1 MVTSAR
7 VELTVPD
14 RPTRLV
20 VLMSTPSHE
29 TPHSAIARTATS
41 QPVALTARGTVAVR
55 SAPNPEDRPIW
66 PGTAG
71 PSQGTPP
78 RVPRSIRR
86 TTTLDITFPSL
97 GVLVLHGVGR
107 DLLTNLTGYSDS
119 SDSSIKSIV
128 LDQTEATIEVD
139 HYARLVSAIEIPGAD
154 EGQHDAAQQLIGVPA
169 TGKLRKMLGVYFPE
183 EVSCGSLL
191 VQVLDDVP
199 AAALIAGS
207 ALFRQGLIEPSPS
220 SEKRRP
226 HVDVCTGWKSGG
238 VMAQAIIED
247 DVPYMGEGPLA
258 PTLFGDTDP
267 LAWHEFPPL
276 ALGAMRRHRRLDI
289 TALEDPTDGY
299 ALDIFFRDSFVEPD
313 GRQSVVHEYGIIG
326 TLDSQG
332 VITAIVATPHV
343 IPGPECPGAAA
354 SAQRVIGLP
363 LAEVRSHVTAEFSGI
378 STCTHLND
386 MLRSLGTMSTLF
398 TQLP

>member
-1 MVTSAR
+1 
-7 VELTVPD
+7 
-14 RPTRLV
+14 
-20 VLMSTPSHE
+20 MSTPSHE
-29 TPHSAIARTATS
+29 TAYIIAQTSTS
-41 QPVALTARGTVAVR
+41 QPVALTARGTIAVR
-55 SAPNPEDRPIW
+55 SAADPEDRPIW

-107 DLLTNLTGYSDS
+107 DLLTNDS
-119 SDSSIKSIV
+119 SPESSTL
-128 LDQTEATIEVD
+128 LDRTEVAVEAD
-139 HYARLVSAIEIPGAD
+139 HYARLVSAIEVPSAD
-154 EGQHDAAQQLIGVPA
+154 GGQHDAAQQLIGVPT
-169 TGKLRKMLGVYFPE
+169 TGKFRKMLGVYLPE
-183 EVSCGSLL
+183 EVSSGSLL
-191 VQVLDDVP
+191 AQILDDVP
-199 AAALIAGS
+199 AASLIAGS

-226 HVDVCTGWKSGG
+226 QVDVCTGWKSGG

-258 PTLFGDTDP
+258 PTLLSDTDP

-276 ALGAMRRHRRLDI
+276 SLGAMRRHRRLDI
-289 TALEDPTDGY
+289 TRLDAGSDSADGY

-313 GRQSVVHEYGIIG
+313 GRQSVVHEYSIIG
-326 TLDSQG
+326 KLDAQG
-332 VITAIVATPHV
+332 TITAIVATPHV

-354 SAQRVIGLP
+354 SAQRVLGLP
-363 LAEVRSHVTAEFSGI
+363 LAEVRAHVTTEFSGI

-386 MLRSLGTMSTLF
+386 MLRSLGAMSTLF
-398 TQLP
+398 TQLK

>member
-1 MVTSAR
+1 
-7 VELTVPD
+7 
-14 RPTRLV
+14 
-20 VLMSTPSHE
+20 MSTPSHE
-29 TPHSAIARTATS
+29 TAPTPQDLPRVHTPIAQTGTS

-55 SAPNPEDRPIW
+55 SALNPEDRPIW
-66 PGTAG
+66 PGTDG

-78 RVPRSIRR
+78 RAPRSIRR

-119 SDSSIKSIV
+119 SDSSIEAIV

-154 EGQHDAAQQLIGVPA
+154 EGQHEAAQQLIGVPA
-169 TGKLRKMLGVYFPE
+169 TGKLRKMLGVYLPE
-183 EVSCGSLL
+183 EVSSGSLL
-191 VQVLDDVP
+191 VQILDDVP
-199 AAALIAGS
+199 AATLIAGS

-226 HVDVCTGWKSGG
+226 QVDVCTGWKSGG

-258 PTLFGDTDP
+258 PTLLSDTDP

-276 ALGAMRRHRRLDI
+276 SLGAMRRHRRLDI
-289 TALEDPTDGY
+289 TKLDAGSDSTDGY

-313 GRQSVVHEYGIIG
+313 GRQSVVHEYGITG

-332 VITAIVATPHV
+332 TITAMIATPHV

-363 LAEVRSHVTAEFSGI
+363 LSEVRAHVTAEFSGI

-398 TQLP
+398 TQLQ

>member
-1 MVTSAR
+1 
-7 VELTVPD
+7 
-14 RPTRLV
+14 
-20 VLMSTPSHE
+20 MSTPPHE
-29 TPHSAIARTATS
+29 TPQTPQDLPRVQTPITQTGTS
-41 QPVALTARGTVAVR
+41 QPVALTARGTIAVR
-55 SAPNPEDRPIW
+55 SAANPEDRPIW

-78 RVPRSIRR
+78 RAPRSIRR

-107 DLLTNLTGYSDS
+107 DLLTNLTDYSDS
-119 SDSSIKSIV
+119 SDSSIEAIV

-139 HYARLVSAIEIPGAD
+139 HYARLVSTIEIPGAD
-154 EGQHDAAQQLIGVPA
+154 EGQHEAAQQLIGVPA
-169 TGKLRKMLGVYFPE
+169 TGKLRKMLGVYLPE
-183 EVSCGSLL
+183 EVSSGSLL
-191 VQVLDDVP
+191 AQILDDVP
-199 AAALIAGS
+199 AATLIAGS

-226 HVDVCTGWKSGG
+226 QVDVCTGWKSGG

-258 PTLFGDTDP
+258 PTLLSDTDP

-276 ALGAMRRHRRLDI
+276 SLGAMRRHRRLDI
-289 TALEDPTDGY
+289 THLDAGIDSSDGY

-313 GRQSVVHEYGIIG
+313 GRQSVVHEYAITG

-332 VITAIVATPHV
+332 TITAMIATPHV

-363 LAEVRSHVTAEFSGI
+363 LSEVRAHVTAEFSGI

-386 MLRSLGTMSTLF
+386 MLRSLGAMSTVF
-398 TQLP
+398 TQLR